1 MNTQEAKIVLET
13 ALICA
18 QEPLKLGDLRKLF
31 ADGVSADTVRILLE
45 DLKQEWT
52 GRGVELV
59 ALASG
64 WRFQSK
70 PAMRTYLD
78 RLHPEKPPKYSRAVL
93 ETLAIIAYRQPV
105 TRGDIEE
112 IRGVTVNTQVVK
124 QLEDRGWIEVIGH
137 RDVPGR
143 PALYATTKQFLDDL
157 GLKALDDL
165 PALEE
170 PAAHLEASLLAQQAI
185 DFPDDA
191 RGDGEAPAVAPETDA
206 AAAQAGEV
214 AEPASDSVVL
224 RNEDT
229 ARADE
234 PRQADA
240 APTRADEPRQEGATD
255 GLAARIGDPADN
267 DAGRADVDVDAAPAL
282 GEADAP
288 RGGDASGH
296 AAREIDSREMTEPA
310 DAGGEAAGTTA
321 SHTHAVAPYHDAQS
335 AADAVAAPHAGD
347 AAADGERAE
356 SPSGTN
362 ENANYVAQP
371 DAEPADAA
379 HAAHAATREAAADPA
394 AGRATK
400 EDHGAIGGIPHDAEP
415 VRAHAEEALDD
426 TSGSLADAVRS
437 ASEAAPEHERQDDE
451 DAPAKRRA

>member
-31 ADGVSADTVRILLE
+31 ADGVSADTVRTLLE
-45 DLKQEWT
+45 DLKQDWS

-70 PAMRTYLD
+70 PAMRHFLD

-170 PAAHLEASLLAQQAI
+170 PAANIEAALLAQQAM
-185 DFPDDA
+185 DFD
-191 RGDGEAPAVAPETDA
+191 
-206 AAAQAGEV
+206 
-214 AEPASDSVVL
+214 
-224 RNEDT
+224 
-229 ARADE
+229 
-234 PRQADA
+234 
-240 APTRADEPRQEGATD
+240 
-255 GLAARIGDPADN
+255 
-267 DAGRADVDVDAAPAL
+267 
-282 GEADAP
+282 
-288 RGGDASGH
+288 GDALV
-296 AAREIDSREMTEPA
+296 
-310 DAGGEAAGTTA
+310 AGDQPEAGEAAVDESSNDAATDVAATQEMPNRDTLDIDRGQA
-321 SHTHAVAPYHDAQS
+321 EQGGAEVAPAGVRPEPLRAEWNEEDRKP
-335 AADAVAAPHAGD
+335 AADAVAGDGAEAAGD
-347 AAADGERAE
+347 MPDKAGQADASRSRPADGEM
-356 SPSGTN
+356 
-362 ENANYVAQP
+362 
-371 DAEPADAA
+371 
-379 HAAHAATREAAADPA
+379 
-394 AGRATK
+394 
-400 EDHGAIGGIPHDAEP
+400 
-415 VRAHAEEALDD
+415 LDD
-426 TSGSLADAVRS
+426 TSDSLADAVRS
-437 ASEAAPEHERQDDE
+437 ASAPIDADALPDDE
-451 DAPAKRRA
+451 AEPEQRRA

>member
-31 ADGVSADTVRILLE
+31 ADGVSADTVRTLLE
-45 DLKQEWT
+45 DLKQDWS

-59 ALASG
+59 ALATG

-70 PAMRTYLD
+70 PAMRHYLD

-170 PAAHLEASLLAQQAI
+170 PAANIEAALLAQQAM
-185 DFPDDA
+185 DFDGDVVVADDA
-191 RGDGEAPAVAPETDA
+191 AADVPQALADEAPADES
-206 AAAQAGEV
+206 
-214 AEPASDSVVL
+214 AE
-224 RNEDT
+224 
-229 ARADE
+229 
-234 PRQADA
+234 
-240 APTRADEPRQEGATD
+240 
-255 GLAARIGDPADN
+255 GL
-267 DAGRADVDVDAAPAL
+267 
-282 GEADAP
+282 
-288 RGGDASGH
+288 
-296 AAREIDSREMTEPA
+296 
-310 DAGGEAAGTTA
+310 
-321 SHTHAVAPYHDAQS
+321 
-335 AADAVAAPHAGD
+335 GD
-347 AAADGERAE
+347 AAADVASTQEIPSRDTLDVDRGQTEQMEQVGAEAVPTGVQPEPQRADWSE
-356 SPSGTN
+356 
-362 ENANYVAQP
+362 E
-371 DAEPADAA
+371 DRKPAA
-379 HAAHAATREAAADPA
+379 EAAAGDGAEA
-394 AGRATK
+394 AGDMPGEA
-400 EDHGAIGGIPHDAEP
+400 DQADASRSRPADDET
-415 VRAHAEEALDD
+415 LDD
-426 TSGSLADAVRS
+426 TSDSLADAVRS
-437 ASEAAPEHERQDDE
+437 ASAPIGADALPDDE
-451 DAPAKRRA
+451 AEPEQRRA